1 MTDKTQICNYPHYIK
16 IGQHANMPRAP
27 SLGNGWS
34 RRKKSGLVIKPNEKR
49 PHTQHCTAGHNSRT
63 MPEPGKT
70 PSLKSSSEAGW
81 EQNGP
86 PRMTSSNEK
95 RVIKMKIACAE
106 KGCCNAATI
115 YGLCTKHRALQLHVA
130 RDTRN
135 TAAEP
140 PKAQAAVIVSG
151 YRAWKAAGS
160 VGPRPSTRPNPNA
173 TETCKARHFYGCGGT
188 PGKYDPETRNQIG
201 RKSHSKA
208 CSAAWKA
215 GGGSVSKHDPYK
227 NKVCLIDGCTSRGN
241 CRTIDKDDARGICTM
256 HRDEEQKA
264 FRINWWKCRGSI

>member
-1 MTDKTQICNYPHYIK
+1 
-16 IGQHANMPRAP
+16 
-27 SLGNGWS
+27 
-34 RRKKSGLVIKPNEKR
+34 
-49 PHTQHCTAGHNSRT
+49 

-86 PRMTSSNEK
+86 PRMTSSNK
-95 RVIKMKIACAE
+95 KMVIKMKIACPE

-130 RDTRN
+130 RNTRN

-188 PGKYDPETRNQIG
+188 PGN
-201 RKSHSKA
+201 
-208 CSAAWKA
+208 
-215 GGGSVSKHDPYK
+215 
-227 NKVCLIDGCTSRGN
+227 RGN